1 MHPPGTINYPVFKPF
16 TLSFMRAH
24 PVPPGDRILGPWLT
38 ESSLTLIHGPR
49 GIGKT
54 RLALAIAHAVASGS
68 SLLGWEVPRP
78 RRVLHIDGEMRIGE
92 LQEACATLPPPATDD
107 HLRYLVMDVERD
119 DLDLTQPSHRFRLA
133 EHLDGADLIILD
145 NLATL
150 AAGGGENAV
159 ETWQPIESWARVQSR
174 AGRALILIHHSGRL
188 GHQRGTTRREDRM
201 DTILAL
207 RPCGE
212 AGQGRGASFDL
223 HLEKHRGRLPP
234 GAFPLRA
241 HLAPDGWHA
250 SQLCQDPA
258 TKVATLTREGL
269 SVRAIA
275 GQVGLSPATVNRL
288 QHTMRHTEQPE
299 GVSPVSPVS
308 AVSTPVSEG
317 MRHPPHPTKLATT
330 APGATTPAS
339 AKGRPAM
346 LVDTHCHLD
355 YFKPEELPA
364 IIARAAEMGVG
375 ELVTIGTTLAQS
387 ERIRAIAEA
396 WPNVWCTAG
405 IHPHHSGEGEVPAP
419 EAIAALTDHP
429 KVIGIGEA
437 GLDYF
442 YDRAPRERQQ
452 DVFRAHIRAA
462 RLAGVPL
469 AIHTR
474 DADVDTMKILQ
485 EEKDNGGDFMF
496 LLHCFSSSRQ
506 LAEFAVNI
514 GGYVS
519 FSGILTFPK
528 SEEFRSIAR
537 DLPADRLL
545 VETDSPY
552 LAPVP
557 NRGKRNEPAWTAHT
571 AKVLAETRNLPIA
584 ALAELTTANFH
595 RLFRKA
601 A

>member
-1 MHPPGTINYPVFKPF
+1 MHQSGYTRYPVFKPF

-24 PVPPGDRILGPWLT
+24 PVPPSDRILGPWLT

-54 RLALAIAHAVASGS
+54 RLSLAIAHAVASGTP
-68 SLLGWEVPRP
+68 LLGWDVPRP

-92 LQEACATLPPPATDD
+92 LQEACATLPPPVTDG
-107 HLRYLVMDVERD
+107 HLRYLVMDVEQD
-119 DLDLTQPSHRFRLA
+119 DLDLTQHSHRFRLA
-133 EHLDGADLIILD
+133 EHLDGADLVILD

-159 ETWQPIESWARVQSR
+159 ETWQPIEAWARLQSR
-174 AGRALILIHHSGRL
+174 AGRAIILIHHSGRL

-207 RPCGE
+207 RPCE
-212 AGQGRGASFDL
+212 EREQGRGASFDL

-250 SQLCQDPA
+250 TPVAQDPA
-258 TKVATLTREGL
+258 TRVATLTGAGH

-275 GQVGLSPATVNRL
+275 RQTGLSPTTVFRR
-288 QHTMRHTEQPE
+288 QQQAARA
-299 GVSPVSPVS
+299 GAVSPVPRVPPVP
-308 AVSTPVSEG
+308 TPLMPETE
-317 MRHPPHPTKLATT
+317 HPPLPTT

-339 AKGRPAM
+339 AKGRPNM

-387 ERIRAIAEA
+387 EKIRAIADA

-405 IHPHHSGEGEVPAP
+405 IHPHHSGEGDVPAP
-419 EAIAALTDHP
+419 ETIAALTDHP

-452 DVFRAHIRAA
+452 QVFRAHIRAA
-462 RLAGVPL
+462 RLADVPL

-474 DADVDTMKILQ
+474 DADLDTIKILQ
-485 EEKDNGGDFMF
+485 EEKDSGGDFKF

-506 LAEFAVNI
+506 LAEFAINI

-571 AKVLAETRNLPIA
+571 AKVLAETRNLTIA
-584 ALAELTTANFH
+584 ALADLTTANFH